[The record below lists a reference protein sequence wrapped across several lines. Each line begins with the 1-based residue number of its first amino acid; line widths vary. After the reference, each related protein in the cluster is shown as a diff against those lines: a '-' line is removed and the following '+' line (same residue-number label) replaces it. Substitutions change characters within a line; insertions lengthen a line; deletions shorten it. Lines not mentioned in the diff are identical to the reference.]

1 MKYVSLSIDY
11 IVRIGEVKLSDEGKQ
26 SISQSHELVLDYFQ
40 RVRSSDI
47 IGLMNLFSED
57 SVIYEPFSK
66 SKCLMGKSEIEPF
79 LRTVVMANKGMQ
91 YELEIEKSGQS
102 IGENMVI
109 VFVRFNKVGSIASKF
124 RFEFQP
130 QDESNSLKIKTIH
143 IEFMD

>member
-1 MKYVSLSIDY
+1 M
-11 IVRIGEVKLSDEGKQ
+11 SDEGKQ

-143 IEFMD
+143 IEFIE

>member
-1 MKYVSLSIDY
+1 M
-11 IVRIGEVKLSDEGKQ
+11 SDEGKQ

-130 QDESNSLKIKTIH
+130 KDESNSLKIKTIH
-143 IEFMD
+143 IEFID

>member
-1 MKYVSLSIDY
+1 M
-11 IVRIGEVKLSDEGKQ
+11 SDEGKQ

-91 YELEIEKSGQS
+91 YELEIEKSGKS

>member
-1 MKYVSLSIDY
+1 M
-11 IVRIGEVKLSDEGKQ
+11 SDEGKQ
-26 SISQSHELVLDYFQ
+26 SISQSRELVLDYFQ

-47 IGLMNLFSED
+47 SGLMNLFSED

-66 SKCLMGKSEIEPF
+66 SKCLIGKSEIEPF

-91 YELEIEKSGQS
+91 YELEIEKSGV
-102 IGENMVI
+102 GTDENMLI
-109 VFVRFNKVGSIASKF
+109 VLVRFNKVGSIASKF

-143 IEFMD
+143 IEFKE

>member
-1 MKYVSLSIDY
+1 M
-11 IVRIGEVKLSDEGKQ
+11 SDEGKQ

-102 IGENMVI
+102 TGENMVI
-109 VFVRFNKVGSIASKF
+109 VYVRFNKVGSIASKF

-143 IEFMD
+143 IEFIHTI

>member
-1 MKYVSLSIDY
+1 L
-11 IVRIGEVKLSDEGKQ
+11 RDEIRQ
-26 SISQSHELVLDYFQ
+26 SISKSRESLVLDYFQ
-40 RVRSSDI
+40 RVRSSDLS
-47 IGLMNLFSED
+47 GLLNLFSDD

-91 YELEIEKSGQS
+91 YELEIEKAGQS
-102 IGENMVI
+102 AGENMVI
-109 VFVRFNKVGSIASKF
+109 VLVRFNKVGSITSKF

-143 IEFMD
+143 IEFID

>member
-1 MKYVSLSIDY
+1 M
-11 IVRIGEVKLSDEGKQ
+11 SDEGKQ

-47 IGLMNLFSED
+47 TGLMNLFSED

-66 SKCLMGKSEIEPF
+66 SKCVIGKSEIEPF

-91 YELEIEKSGQS
+91 YDLEIEKSGQS
-102 IGENMVI
+102 TAENMVI
-109 VFVRFNKVGSIASKF
+109 VLVRFNKVGSIASKF

-130 QDESNSLKIKTIH
+130 QDESDSLKIKTMH

>member
-1 MKYVSLSIDY
+1 M
-11 IVRIGEVKLSDEGKQ
+11 SDEGKQ

-143 IEFMD
+143 IEFID

>member
-1 MKYVSLSIDY
+1 M
-11 IVRIGEVKLSDEGKQ
+11 SDEDKQ

-40 RVRSSDI
+40 RVRSCDI
-47 IGLMNLFSED
+47 SGLMNLFSED

-66 SKCLMGKSEIEPF
+66 SKCLIGKSEIEPF

-91 YELEIEKSGQS
+91 YELEIEKSGQ
-102 IGENMVI
+102 GTDENMLI
-109 VFVRFNKVGSIASKF
+109 VLVRFNKVGSIASKF

-143 IEFMD
+143 IEFIE

>member
-1 MKYVSLSIDY
+1 M
-11 IVRIGEVKLSDEGKQ
+11 SDEGKQ

-79 LRTVVMANKGMQ
+79 LRTVVMANKGMR

-109 VFVRFNKVGSIASKF
+109 VLVRFNKVGSIASKF
-124 RFEFQP
+124 RFEFKP

-143 IEFMD
+143 IEFID

>member
-1 MKYVSLSIDY
+1 M
-11 IVRIGEVKLSDEGKQ
+11 SDEGKQ
-26 SISQSHELVLDYFQ
+26 TISQSHELVLDYFQ

-47 IGLMNLFSED
+47 SGLMNLFSED

-66 SKCLMGKSEIEPF
+66 SKCLIGKSEIEPF

-102 IGENMVI
+102 THENIVI
-109 VFVRFNKVGSIASKF
+109 VLVRFNKVGSIASKF

-143 IEFMD
+143 IKFID

>member
-1 MKYVSLSIDY
+1 
-11 IVRIGEVKLSDEGKQ
+11 LSDEGKQ

-47 IGLMNLFSED
+47 TGLMNLFSED

-66 SKCLMGKSEIEPF
+66 SKCVIGKSEIEPF

-91 YELEIEKSGQS
+91 YDLEIEKSGQS
-102 IGENMVI
+102 TAENMVI
-109 VFVRFNKVGSIASKF
+109 VLVRFNKVGSIASKF

-130 QDESNSLKIKTIH
+130 QDESDSLKIKTMH

>member
-1 MKYVSLSIDY
+1 
-11 IVRIGEVKLSDEGKQ
+11 LSDEGKQ

>member
-26 SISQSHELVLDYFQ
+26 SISQSELVLDYFQ

-47 IGLMNLFSED
+47 TGLMNLFSED

-66 SKCLMGKSEIEPF
+66 SKCLIGKSEIEPF
-79 LRTVVMANKGMQ
+79 LRTVIMANKGMQ

-102 IGENMVI
+102 TDENMVI
-109 VFVRFNKVGSIASKF
+109 VLVRFNKVGSIASKF

-130 QDESNSLKIKTIH
+130 KDESNSLKIKTMH
-143 IEFMD
+143 IEFID

>member
-1 MKYVSLSIDY
+1 M
-11 IVRIGEVKLSDEGKQ
+11 SDEGKQ